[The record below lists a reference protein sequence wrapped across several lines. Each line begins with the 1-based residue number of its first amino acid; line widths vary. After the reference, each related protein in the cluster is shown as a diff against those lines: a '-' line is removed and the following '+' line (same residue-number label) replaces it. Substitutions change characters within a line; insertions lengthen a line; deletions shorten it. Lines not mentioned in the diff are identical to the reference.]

1 MAYKS
6 DYYEWE
12 KDQKKGLSSKG
23 KGKVASEL
31 SKLADLG
38 KKAVGQEHLIA
49 ARSAAIANTPGVKK
63 GGSLDPSMSTV
74 DPTRKDEVE
83 SESPIFSVE
92 NKEYEQLKA
101 DMFGKKKKN
110 GKKT

>member
-12 KDQKKGLSSKG
+12 EDQKKGLSSKG
-23 KGKVASEL
+23 KAATLKEL
-31 SKLADLG
+31 SNLADLG
-38 KKAVGQEHLIA
+38 KKIA
-49 ARSAAIANTPGVKK
+49 GTSPEMRAAYSEQIKNTDPVKK
-63 GGSLDPSMSTV
+63 GGPQEASLSTRV
-74 DPTRKDEVE
+74 KWQDESAIV
-83 SESPIFSVE
+83 SPE
-92 NKEYEQLKA
+92 NEEYEQLKV